1 MLERPQM
8 RLIRVSFSSLHSVT
22 KQLVKTGHGNAIGD
36 KLRYGKAE
44 AGLGATVN
52 LLNQSFL
59 RQK

>member
-1 MLERPQM
+1 M

-44 AGLGATVN
+44 AGLGQAGKTPMKSV
-52 LLNQSFL
+52 LIGYLSAF
-59 RQK
+59 

>member
-1 MLERPQM
+1 M